1 MLGVFT
7 GELAPTVG
15 GLAETQALRALQ
27 ESDAVSPFTTAE
39 AVPQTFSGIHR
50 KTRSVVLVE
59 GTAGFVGLAFAFEGV
74 ALGLEEI

>member
-1 MLGVFT
+1 
-7 GELAPTVG
+7 
-15 GLAETQALRALQ
+15 
-27 ESDAVSPFTTAE
+27 PFTTTE

-50 KTRSVVLVE
+50 KTRGVVLVE